1 MIYMEENKEPKKT
14 TTRKSTPK
22 KTTPKEE
29 VADNDL
35 QNQMQQMMQMMAQQQ
50 QMFMA
55 MMQQMNQPQQT
66 NQLQQDSVKEEPKKK
81 VRVNKG
87 SVEDRG
93 MTKQGLRRKYR
104 NKDIYVQSVLQGSVC
119 YKGKNDTYEWSVKG
133 EVVPMSID
141 DIIAMPYKFLHE
153 PWLILDDYE
162 NEEEVLDD
170 IISALGLEHMYRNL
184 YILNDLEEKIN
195 DVDMK
200 ELSEI
205 IKDNKAKGGTLD
217 LDVTAIVQNK
227 IDNGELNNIRKIG
240 QFEKILGRSFNK

>member
-1 MIYMEENKEPKKT
+1 MIYMEENNEPIKKS

-22 KTTPKEE
+22 KTVPKEE
-29 VADNDL
+29 VVENDI
-35 QNQMQQMMQMMAQQQ
+35 QAQMQQMMQMMAQQQ

-55 MMQQMNQPQQT
+55 MMQQQVQVQE
-66 NQLQQDSVKEEPKKK
+66 QAESKEEPKKS

-87 SVEDRG
+87 TVQDKG

-104 NKDIYVQSVLQGSVC
+104 DTDIYVQSVFQGSVC
-119 YKGKNDTYEWSVKG
+119 YKGKKDDYMWDIKG
-133 EVVPMSID
+133 EVVAMHID
-141 DIIAMPYKFLHE
+141 DIIAMPHQYLHE

-162 NEEEVLDD
+162 NNDEVLDD

-200 ELSEI
+200 ELATI
-205 IKDNKAKGGTLD
+205 IEENRVKGGSLH

-227 IDNGELNNIRKIG
+227 IITGELNNIRKIG
-240 QFEKILGRSFNK
+240 EFEKILGRSFNK